1 MLKSSSYS
9 TTRLIK
15 MFIFGDVLINIGF
28 NCKFWAI
35 RSRST
40 PQRTQTDCCS
50 HNLWLRNSVLP
61 NTKCIWLVLTNTVS
75 KTRTSPAIPKNVA
88 SPITTWIWNAIEI
101 KRVQLLLHMGVEIEL
116 TQIDVNDNVV
126 RPKMG
131 VKVAVCIREKRER
144 LTLDGVHVI
153 WK

>member
-1 MLKSSSYS
+1 
-9 TTRLIK
+9 
-15 MFIFGDVLINIGF
+15 
-28 NCKFWAI
+28 
-35 RSRST
+35 
-40 PQRTQTDCCS
+40 
-50 HNLWLRNSVLP
+50 
-61 NTKCIWLVLTNTVS
+61 
-75 KTRTSPAIPKNVA
+75 
-88 SPITTWIWNAIEI
+88 
-101 KRVQLLLHMGVEIEL
+101 MGVEIEL